1 MNSPG
6 SPPPSLG
13 APRRALRAALAWPEA
28 PASARESYRRERVSD
43 ATLPFAMALLEGGVA
58 GVLADKVFHAHP
70 LAIAVISA
78 APNFAHLSSVA
89 WARLAEGRHKA
100 PLVAAMQTGLVA
112 LVAAI
117 AWLPATPL
125 GGVLLVAAVVAGRL
139 VIAGLATV
147 RSVVWTQNYPAGA
160 RARIASRL
168 SFVSQLGMAI
178 AAAGAG
184 FFLDRYEARFGW
196 LYAIAAVVG
205 LVGAL
210 AYARVVVRGEE
221 NPAAPPVG
229 ANSRLAGWRG
239 SRALLREDPL
249 FARYLRWQFLLGVSN
264 MMIEPAVVYAVS
276 RELGAS
282 YGTSIALTTT
292 LPLGLGVLGLPLWAA
307 WVDRVHIATFR
318 ARTGWL
324 WVVSQALT
332 GVGALAGSL
341 VGIGVG
347 RALLGI
353 ARGGGSLAWQLG
365 HNDFA
370 HPERAGLC
378 MGVHAM
384 LTGLR
389 GFFAPFVGMW
399 LYVGSEA
406 WSVPGTSLVVPALPA
421 LGGWTMLLSA
431 AIAAVATF
439 GFLDL
444 ERSIRRSK
452 EAPK

>member
-1 MNSPG
+1 
-6 SPPPSLG
+6 
-13 APRRALRAALAWPEA
+13 
-28 PASARESYRRERVSD
+28 
-43 ATLPFAMALLEGGVA
+43 
-58 GVLADKVFHAHP
+58 
-70 LAIAVISA
+70 VISA

-89 WARLAEGRHKA
+89 WARLAERHHKA
-100 PLVAAMQTGLVA
+100 RLAAAMQTLLVA
-112 LVAAI
+112 LVASI
-117 AWLPATPL
+117 AFLPVGDA
-125 GGVLLVAAVVAGRL
+125 GEALLVAAVVAGRL
-139 VIAGLATV
+139 LIAGLATV

-168 SFVSQLGMAI
+168 SFVSQLGMAL

-184 FFLDRYEARFGW
+184 LFLDRFEARFGW
-196 LYAIAAVVG
+196 LYAGAAAIG

-210 AYARVVVRGEE
+210 AYVRVVVRGEE
-221 NPAAPPVG
+221 TRDALPIGAA
-229 ANSRLAGWRG
+229 SRRAGWRG

-276 RELGAS
+276 RELGAG

-318 ARTGWL
+318 ARSGWL

-341 VGIGVG
+341 AGIAVG
-347 RALLGI
+347 RVLLGI

-370 HPERAGLC
+370 HPERAGLY
-378 MGVHAM
+378 MGVHAT

-406 WSVPGTSLVVPALPA
+406 WTLPGTSFVVPAFPA
-421 LGGWTMLLSA
+421 WGGWSMLVASGF
-431 AIAAVATF
+431 AAVATL

-444 ERSIRRSK
+444 ERSIRRSRAS
-452 EAPK
+452 ECNTGV